1 MKKELITIC
10 DLTHTATNTYAT
22 NLMPYPIASI
32 KSNVL
37 EFSKYKENLEIE
49 IFKHPQEFISA
60 FLSKSPKLELI
71 SSAIFPSG
79 ELLFPP
85 GAIIFQN
92 SEWLEWP
99 PPPFLTAPLIDSGT
113 SSKLIRSSTTL

>member
-1 MKKELITIC
+1 MPEDKGLSWLGVEIQ
-10 DLTHTATNTYAT
+10 TNF
-22 NLMPYPIASI
+22 PAS
-32 KSNVL
+32 SWQSHPHPLPNCFAA
-37 EFSKYKENLEIE
+37 FSEN
-49 IFKHPQEFISA
+49 S
-60 FLSKSPKLELI
+60 FLKFSKSPKLELI

-113 SSKLIRSSTTL
+113 SSNWLEALQRSCQKTQDNFPKLHLD